1 MQSRIQHSVETRN
14 SVDPVFIDNHILVV
28 NKPAGLL
35 SQADRTGDP
44 DVLTYWKAYI
54 KERFH
59 KPGNVYIGLVHR
71 LDRPASGL
79 MILARTSKAAGRLS
93 AAFGRREVAK
103 EYYAI
108 VEGKVRTEGKFID
121 HLVKEKGRV
130 RTAAETDEGARY
142 AELDLTAIESHGGLT
157 LVKIRLHTGRPHQI
171 RVQLSRRDMPILGDM
186 RYGASQELDG
196 KNLALHAFR
205 LALEHPVRHVP
216 LEWNAPLPASWPDD
230 FRIVVNG

>member
-1 MQSRIQHSVETRN
+1 ME
-14 SVDPVFIDNHILVV
+14 PVYIDNHILVV

-35 SQADRTGDP
+35 SQADRTGDT
-44 DVLTYWKAYI
+44 DVLTIWKAYI

-59 KPGNVYIGLVHR
+59 KPGNVFIGLVHR

-93 AAFGRREVAK
+93 AAFQRREVAK

-108 VEGKVRTEGKFID
+108 VEGNVRKEGKLID
-121 HLVKEKGRV
+121 YLIKENGRV
-130 RTAAETDEGARY
+130 RAVAETDEGARY
-142 AELDLTAIESHGGLT
+142 AELDLTAVESHGGLT

-171 RVQLSRRDMPILGDM
+171 RIQLSRRDMPILGDM
-186 RYGASQELDG
+186 RYGAIHELDG

-205 LALEHPVRHVP
+205 LALEHPVRNVP
-216 LEWNAPLPASWPDD
+216 VEWVAPLPSSWPDD
-230 FRIVVNG
+230 FRLDV